1 MCSCLLLLLFSRL
14 VKVPQLPRLF
24 ATPWTISQW
33 NSPDQNTGVGS
44 FSIPQGIFPSQGSN
58 LGFLHCKWI
67 LYQLP
72 QGKPKNTGVGRL
84 SLLQWIFLTEE
95 SNQGPLHCRRILYQ
109 LSYQG
114 SPLVTKPCSTLC
126 NPRDCSTASF
136 PVPHYLPEF
145 AQTHA
150 HWVSDAIQTFHPVTP
165 FFSCSQ
171 PFLTSGSFPKS
182 QFFTSGDQMEL
193 QLQHQ

>member
-1 MCSCLLLLLFSRL
+1 M
-14 VKVPQLPRLF
+14 
-24 ATPWTISQW
+24 
-33 NSPDQNTGVGS
+33 GS
-44 FSIPQGIFPSQGSN
+44 FSILQGIFPSQGSN
-58 LGFLHCKWI
+58 PGFPHCKWI

-84 SLLQWIFLTEE
+84 SLLQRIFLTEE
-95 SNQGPLHCRRILYQ
+95 SNQGPLHCRWILYQ

-165 FFSCSQ
+165 FFSGSQ
-171 PFLTSGSFPKS
+171 PFPTSGSFPKS